1 MAANMD
7 TVGLFSVAKEMSK
20 NQLFTAI
27 DKHITVDEWVQF
39 LEKNPECADVIYLLI
54 FTLLNILFNIL

>member
-39 LEKNPECADVIYLLI
+39 LEKNPECADVIYLYSLY
-54 FTLLNILFNIL
+54 

>member
-20 NQLFTAI
+20 VNNYSFGC
-27 DKHITVDEWVQF
+27 F
-39 LEKNPECADVIYLLI
+39 
-54 FTLLNILFNIL
+54 FLNIKKNE